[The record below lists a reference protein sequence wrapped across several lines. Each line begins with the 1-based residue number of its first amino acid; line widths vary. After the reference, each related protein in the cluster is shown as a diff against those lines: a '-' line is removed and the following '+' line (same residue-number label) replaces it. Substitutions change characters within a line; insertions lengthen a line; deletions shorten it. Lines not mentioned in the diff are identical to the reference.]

1 MWSHLTWFRISMTAL
16 QVKSPLMTNVD
27 TILQIMW
34 FQKIQSTIWQ
44 NQETGEH
51 WWNLLKSFLWMLDI
65 DDKDRRS
72 RWENLFAI
80 EQTGSCLSLSL
91 WERDEALTIHK
102 TRHGTFMKR
111 HFVDWI
117 CLLTIFDIIKPLW
130 NLNHDFCAFFGQY
143 GCKKKL
149 LRLFA
154 ENSNFQTV
162 LQIYFLSIQSTL
174 QY

>member
-51 WWNLLKSFLWMLDI
+51 WWWNLLKSFLWMLDI

-80 EQTGSCLSLSL
+80 ERTDRLMSLSL
-91 WERDEALTIHK
+91 WERDEALTNHK
-102 TRHGTFMKR
+102 TRHFYEEAFCR
-111 HFVDWI
+111 YELHFDNIWHHKPNCKTQI
-117 CLLTIFDIIKPLW
+117 MIFVRSLDSMFVRKS
-130 NLNHDFCAFFGQY
+130 F
-143 GCKKKL
+143 
-149 LRLFA
+149 
-154 ENSNFQTV
+154 
-162 LQIYFLSIQSTL
+162 
-174 QY
+174 